1 MINSQYK
8 DFSWKKYTKYENQLF
23 ENCDITNTV
32 FENAAFKNVTFNN
45 CLFSQC
51 NTTNIG
57 LWSSAFVNCT
67 LIRVDL
73 RNMPM
78 GADGG
83 DLKTACFR
91 DATLEGSIF
100 GIRSLKNVFLKT
112 VN

>member
-57 LWSSAFVNCT
+57 LWSSTFVNCT

-83 DLKTACFR
+83 
-91 DATLEGSIF
+91 I
-100 GIRSLKNVFLKT
+100 
-112 VN
+112 